1 MGEEAADR
9 VFGLHARAAGLE
21 HVDPREEAFHH
32 LVAAHRRFLC
42 GLARSYARG
51 EWEDLYQEMLF
62 QLWQS
67 LPSYRGEAA
76 LGTWVY
82 RVALNTAISHSRRR
96 RRRADEQQ
104 APLRLNEHEHLAT
117 AGGPHGEDAIL
128 EDFLTS
134 LNEIDRSIL
143 ILYLDGLTYE
153 RISEVT
159 GLGESAVGV
168 RLHRI
173 KAAYVARYLE
183 R

>member
-1 MGEEAADR
+1 MGEEAADS
-9 VFGLHARAAGLE
+9 VPGLHARAAAFE

-42 GLARSYARG
+42 SLARSYARG
-51 EWEDLYQEMLF
+51 EWEDLYQEMLA

-82 RVALNTAISHSRRR
+82 RVALNTAISRSRREG
-96 RRRADEQQ
+96 RRAVEQ
-104 APLRLNEHEHLAT
+104 PMEGTNEREHLAT
-117 AGGPHGEDAIL
+117 PGGPHDQGALL
-128 EDFLTS
+128 EDFLAS

-143 ILYLDGLTYE
+143 VLYLDGLTYQ

-173 KAAYVARYLE
+173 KGAYVARYLE